1 MIKAD
6 IISTQIKIR
15 GNDLPTNVKSQLNQ
29 KVFVSASSII
39 IALLLYTA
47 ALPEQAQSLFSFIQA
62 GIVDNG
68 SWFYVLTVAFIFFFV
83 IFLGLSRYGDIRL
96 GPDHATPDYSMLTWL
111 SMLFAAGMGIGL
123 MFFGVAEPLMHYLS
137 PPTAETGTVEAV
149 QEAMKMTFFHWG
161 LHAWAIYAIVALVLA
176 YFSYRHNLPLTLRSA
191 LYPLIGDRIYQ
202 WPGHLVDVFAVVST
216 VFGVATSLG
225 LGASQVNAGFG
236 YLFGIDVSVSN
247 QIIIMSAIVGL
258 AVISVATG
266 LDKGIKIL
274 SETNMILAVILLL
287 LIFVLGPTVF
297 LLQAY
302 LQNIGDYIA
311 DIVHNTFNLFAYKK
325 TDWIG
330 GWTIFYWG
338 WWLAWAPFVGLFIA
352 RISRGRTI
360 REFIIG
366 VMLIPTVFT
375 LFWMT
380 IFGNSAIDLIHNQGV
395 VELGEMVSKDSS
407 VALFVFLENFPLSTV
422 LSFFSVLMIVIFFVT
437 SCDSGAMVV
446 DMLCSHG
453 SNNTPLWQR
462 VYWAVGI
469 GVVAAIL
476 LLAGGLNALQTM
488 TIASALPFAIVLLLA
503 IVGLIKALRVEAFKQ
518 ESQLITAVPHAG
530 NENHDSWQMRLK
542 NIVDYPNKANVN
554 KFISQTIAPAF
565 ESVAQELEKN
575 QISVVISHEDG
586 LSLIVDHGEE
596 QKFVYRVLAQKHS
609 QPDFVTEADDD
620 EQSYYRAEVHLGEGG
635 QDYDI
640 MGWSKM
646 AVINNIIDQYHK
658 HLHFLHLLR

>member
-1 MIKAD
+1 MP
-6 IISTQIKIR
+6 SS
-15 GNDLPTNVKSQLNQ
+15 VKSQLNK
-29 KVFVSASSII
+29 KVFVTASSII
-39 IALLLYTA
+39 IALLLYTV
-47 ALPEQAQSLFSFIQA
+47 ALPKQAQTLFTLVQA

-83 IFLGLSRYGDIRL
+83 IFLGFSRYGSIRL
-96 GPDHATPDYSMLTWL
+96 GPDHSTPDYSLVSWL

-137 PPTAETGTVEAV
+137 PPTTETGTVAAV

-161 LHAWAIYAIVALVLA
+161 LHAWAIYTIVALVLA

-191 LYPLIGDRIYQ
+191 LYPLIGEKIYK
-202 WPGHLVDVFAVVST
+202 WPGDLVDVFAVVST

-225 LGASQVNAGFG
+225 LGSSQVNAGFS
-236 YLFGIDVSVSN
+236 YLFGIEVSTTN
-247 QIIIMSAIVGL
+247 QIIIMCGITAL
-258 AVISVATG
+258 AVASVATG
-266 LDKGIKIL
+266 LDKGIKRL
-274 SETNMILAVILLL
+274 SEANMILAVVLLV

-302 LQNIGDYIA
+302 LQNMGDYLA

-325 TDWIG
+325 TNWIG

-360 REFIIG
+360 KEFILG

-375 LFWMT
+375 LLWMT
-380 IFGNSAIDLIHNQGV
+380 IFGNSAIDLVYNQGV
-395 VELGEMVSKDSS
+395 VALGDMVSQDSS
-407 VALFVFLENFPLSTV
+407 VALFVFLENFPLTSV

-453 SNNTPLWQR
+453 RNDTPLWQR

-476 LLAGGLNALQTM
+476 LLAGGLSALQTM

-503 IVGLIKALRVEAFKQ
+503 IIGLIKALRVEAFKQ
-518 ESQLITAVPHAG
+518 ESQLITAIPHSTTG
-530 NENHDSWQMRLK
+530 INDSWQMRLK
-542 NIVDYPNKANVN
+542 SIVDFPNKSNVN
-554 KFISQTIAPAF
+554 KFISQTVVPAF
-565 ESVAQELEKN
+565 DLVTKELREN
-575 QISVVISHEDG
+575 QINVEISDEDG

-596 QKFVYRVLAQKHS
+596 QEFIYRVLARKYS
-609 QPDFVTEADDD
+609 QPDFVIEADED
-620 EQSYYRAEVHLGEGG
+620 EQSYYRAEVHLVEGG

-640 MGWSKM
+640 MGWSKT

>member
-1 MIKAD
+1 MS
-6 IISTQIKIR
+6 IS
-15 GNDLPTNVKSQLNQ
+15 VKSQLNK
-29 KVFVSASSII
+29 KVFVSASAII
-39 IALLLYTA
+39 VALLLYTV
-47 ALPEQAQSLFSFIQA
+47 ALPKQAQTVFALVQA
-62 GIVDNG
+62 SIIDNG

-83 IFLGLSRYGDIRL
+83 IFLGFSRYGDIRL
-96 GPDHATPDYSMLTWL
+96 GPDHSTPDYPLTTWL

-191 LYPLIGDRIYQ
+191 LYPLIGEKIYQ

-236 YLFGIDVSVSN
+236 YLFGIDVSTTN
-247 QIIIMSAIVGL
+247 QIIIMCGITTL

-266 LDKGIKIL
+266 LEKGVRRL
-274 SETNMILAVILLL
+274 SEANMILAVILLL

-302 LQNIGDYIA
+302 LQNIGDYLA

-325 TDWIG
+325 TTWIG

-338 WWLAWAPFVGLFIA
+338 WWLAWAPFVGIFIA

-360 REFIIG
+360 REFILG

-375 LFWMT
+375 LLWMT
-380 IFGNSAIDLIHNQGV
+380 VFGNSAIDLVYNQGV
-395 VELGEMVSKDSS
+395 VALGDMVNQDSS
-407 VALFVFLENFPLSTV
+407 VALFVFLENFPLTSV

-469 GVVAAIL
+469 GVVAATL

-518 ESQLITAVPHAG
+518 DSQLITTIPHSSNG
-530 NENHDSWQMRLK
+530 NNDSSDSWQVRLK
-542 NIVDYPNKANVN
+542 NIVDFPNKANVN
-554 KFISQTIAPAF
+554 KFINQTVSPAL
-565 ESVAQELEKN
+565 ELVAKELEEN
-575 QISVVISHEDG
+575 QINVKVSHQEG

-596 QKFVYRVLAQKHS
+596 QEFVYRVFARKHS
-609 QPDFVTEADDD
+609 QPDFVIEGDDD

-640 MGWSKM
+640 MGWSKT
-646 AVINNIIDQYHK
+646 AVLNNIIDQYHK

>member
-1 MIKAD
+1 M
-6 IISTQIKIR
+6 
-15 GNDLPTNVKSQLNQ
+15 PTNVNSQLNK
-29 KVFVSASSII
+29 KVFASASAII
-39 IALLLYTA
+39 IALMLYTV
-47 ALPEQAQSLFSFIQA
+47 ALPEQAQSLFTLIQSS
-62 GIVDNG
+62 IVDNG

-137 PPTAETGTVEAV
+137 PPTADKGTVEAV

-176 YFSYRHNLPLTLRSA
+176 YFSYRHSLPLTLRSA
-191 LYPLIGDRIYQ
+191 LYPLIGERIYQ

-225 LGASQVNAGFG
+225 LGASQVNSGFG
-236 YLFGIDVSVSN
+236 YLFGIDVSVTN
-247 QIIIMSAIVGL
+247 QIIIMIVIVGL
-258 AVISVATG
+258 AVVSVATG

-274 SETNMILAVILLL
+274 SETNMVLAVILLL

-380 IFGNSAIDLIHNQGV
+380 IFGNSAIDLVHNQGV

-518 ESQLITAVPHAG
+518 ESQLIAAVPHAG
-530 NENHDSWQMRLK
+530 NENNDSWQMRLK

-575 QISVVISHEDG
+575 QISVLISHENG

-596 QKFVYRVLAQKHS
+596 QQFIYRVLARKHS
-609 QPDFVTEADDD
+609 QPDFITEGDDD

-640 MGWSKM
+640 MGWSKT

>member
-1 MIKAD
+1 M
-6 IISTQIKIR
+6 
-15 GNDLPTNVKSQLNQ
+15 PTNVNSQLNK
-29 KVFVSASSII
+29 KVFASASAII
-39 IALLLYTA
+39 IALMLYTV
-47 ALPEQAQSLFSFIQA
+47 ALPEQAQSLFTLIQSS
-62 GIVDNG
+62 IVDNG

-137 PPTAETGTVEAV
+137 PPTADKGTVEAV

-176 YFSYRHNLPLTLRSA
+176 YFSYRHSLPLTLRSA
-191 LYPLIGDRIYQ
+191 LYPLIGERIYQ

-225 LGASQVNAGFG
+225 LGASQVNSGFG
-236 YLFGIDVSVSN
+236 YLFGIDVSVTN
-247 QIIIMSAIVGL
+247 QIIIMIVIVGL
-258 AVISVATG
+258 AVVSVATG

-274 SETNMILAVILLL
+274 SETNMVLAVILLL
-287 LIFVLGPTVF
+287 LVFVLGPTVF

-380 IFGNSAIDLIHNQGV
+380 IFGNSAIDLVHNQGV

-469 GVVAAIL
+469 GIVAAIL

-518 ESQLITAVPHAG
+518 ESQLINAVPHAG
-530 NENHDSWQMRLK
+530 NENNDSWQMRLK

-575 QISVVISHEDG
+575 QISVLISHENG

-596 QKFVYRVLAQKHS
+596 QQFIYRVLARKHS
-609 QPDFVTEADDD
+609 QPDFVTEGDDD

-640 MGWSKM
+640 MGWSKT

>member
-1 MIKAD
+1 M
-6 IISTQIKIR
+6 
-15 GNDLPTNVKSQLNQ
+15 PTTVQGHLNK
-29 KVFVSASSII
+29 KVFVGASSVI

-47 ALPEQAQSLFSFIQA
+47 LLPKQAQNLFTLIQA
-62 GIVDNG
+62 SIIDNG

-83 IFLGLSRYGDIRL
+83 VFLGFSRYGDIRL
-96 GPDHATPDYSMLTWL
+96 GPDHATPDYSITTWL

-137 PPTAETGTVEAV
+137 PPTAETGSIEAV
-149 QEAMKMTFFHWG
+149 REAMKMTFFHWG
-161 LHAWAIYAIVALVLA
+161 LHAWAIYAVVALVLA

-202 WPGHLVDVFAVVST
+202 WPGHLVDIFAVVGT

-225 LGASQVNAGFG
+225 LGASQVNSGFS
-236 YLFGIDVSVSN
+236 YLFNIDISLTN
-247 QIIIMSAIVGL
+247 QIIIMFAITGL

-287 LIFVLGPTVF
+287 LVFILGPTVF

-302 LQNIGDYIA
+302 LQNMGDYLA

-325 TDWIG
+325 TNWIG

-380 IFGNSAIDLIHNQGV
+380 IFGNSAIDLVHDQGV
-395 VELGEMVSKDSS
+395 VALGEMVSKDSS
-407 VALFVFLENFPLSTV
+407 VALFVFLENFPLSQV
-422 LSFFSVLMIVIFFVT
+422 LSFFSVLMIIIFFVT

-446 DMLCSHG
+446 DMLCSYG
-453 SNNTPLWQR
+453 KNNTPLWQR
-462 VYWAVGI
+462 IYWAVGI
-469 GVVAAIL
+469 GVVASIL
-476 LLAGGLNALQTM
+476 LLVGGLNALQTM
-488 TIASALPFAIVLLLA
+488 TIASALPFSVVLLLA
-503 IVGLIKALRVEAFKQ
+503 IFGLIKSLRIEAFKQ
-518 ESQLITAVPHAG
+518 DSQLISAIPHTN
-530 NENHDSWQMRLK
+530 NENNDSWQLRLK
-542 NIVDYPNKANVN
+542 NIVDFPNKTNVN
-554 KFISQTIAPAF
+554 KFISQTVKPAF
-565 ESVAQELEKN
+565 DLVAKELQTN
-575 QISVVISHEDG
+575 QIQVDISNDDG
-586 LSLIVDHGEE
+586 LTLIVNHGEE
-596 QKFVYRVLAQKHS
+596 QEFIYRVLARKYA
-609 QPDFVTEADDD
+609 QPDFINEADDD
-620 EQSYYRAEVHLGEGG
+620 EQSYYRAEVHLSEGG

-640 MGWSKM
+640 MGWSKTS
-646 AVINNIIDQYHK
+646 VINNIIDQYHK

>member
-1 MIKAD
+1 LSLVD
-6 IISTQIKIR
+6 
-15 GNDLPTNVKSQLNQ
+15 KSQLNN
-29 KVFVSASSII
+29 KVFVSASTII

-47 ALPEQAQSLFSFIQA
+47 VLPKQAQNLFSVIQA
-62 GIVDNG
+62 SIVDNG
-68 SWFYVLTVAFIFFFV
+68 SWFYVLSVAFIFFFV

-137 PPTAETGTVEAV
+137 PPTAEVGSVAAV

-176 YFSYRHNLPLTLRSA
+176 YFSYRHHLPLTLRSA
-191 LYPLIGDRIYQ
+191 LYPLIGEKIYQ

-236 YLFGIDVSVSN
+236 YLFGIDVSTTN
-247 QIIIMSAIVGL
+247 QIVIMCVIIGL

-274 SETNMILAVILLL
+274 SETNMVLAVLLL
-287 LIFVLGPTVF
+287 LLVFVLGPTVF

-302 LQNIGDYIA
+302 LQNIGDYLA
-311 DIVHNTFNLFAYKK
+311 DIIHNTFNLFAYKK
-325 TDWIG
+325 TDWFG

-476 LLAGGLNALQTM
+476 LLVGGLNALQTM

-503 IVGLIKALRVEAFKQ
+503 IIGLIKALRVEAFKQ
-518 ESQLITAVPHAG
+518 ESQQIMALPHS
-530 NENHDSWQMRLK
+530 NDEQSDNWQMRLK
-542 NIVDYPNKANVN
+542 NIVDYPNKTNVN
-554 KFISQTIAPAF
+554 KFINQTIAPAF
-565 ESVAQELEKN
+565 DLVAKELQEN
-575 QISVVISHEDG
+575 QINVMISREDG
-586 LSLIVDHGEE
+586 LSLIVEHGEE
-596 QKFVYRVLAQKHS
+596 QEFVYRVLARKHS
-609 QPDFVTEADDD
+609 QPDFVTEDDDD

-640 MGWSKM
+640 MGWSKT

>member
-1 MIKAD
+1 MP
-6 IISTQIKIR
+6 ST
-15 GNDLPTNVKSQLNQ
+15 DKSQLNI
-29 KVFVSASSII
+29 KVFGSASAII

-47 ALPEQAQSLFSFIQA
+47 ALPKEAQNLFTLIQA
-62 GIVDNG
+62 SIIENG

-83 IFLGLSRYGDIRL
+83 IFLAVSRYGDIRL
-96 GPDHATPDYSMLTWL
+96 GPDHSTPDYSLVSWL

-137 PPTAETGTVEAV
+137 PPTAETGTVAAV

-176 YFSYRHNLPLTLRSA
+176 YFSYRHHLPLTLRSA

-225 LGASQVNAGFG
+225 LGASQVNAGFN
-236 YLFGIDVSVSN
+236 YLFDIDVSTTN
-247 QIIIMSAIVGL
+247 QIIIMCVITGF

-274 SETNMILAVILLL
+274 SETNMILAIILLL
-287 LIFVLGPTVF
+287 LIFILGPTVF

-302 LQNIGDYIA
+302 LQNIGDYLA
-311 DIVHNTFNLFAYKK
+311 DIVRNTFNLFAYKK

-366 VMLIPTVFT
+366 VMFIPTVFT

-380 IFGNSAIDLIHNQGV
+380 IFGNSAIDLVYNQGIV
-395 VELGEMVSKDSS
+395 GLGEMVSKDSS
-407 VALFVFLENFPLSTV
+407 VALFVFLENFPLASV

-453 SNNTPLWQR
+453 KNNTPLWQR
-462 VYWAVGI
+462 IYWAVGI
-469 GVVAAIL
+469 GIVAAIL

-488 TIASALPFAIVLLLA
+488 TIASALPFTLVLLLA
-503 IVGLIKALRVEAFKQ
+503 IAGLIKSLRVEAFKQ
-518 ESQLITAVPHAG
+518 DSQLIASIPHSSSEN
-530 NENHDSWQMRLK
+530 NESWQMRLQ
-542 NIVDYPNKANVN
+542 NVVDFPNKNNVS
-554 KFISQTIAPAF
+554 KFINQTVAPAF
-565 ESVAQELEKN
+565 NLVAKELEGK
-575 QISVVISHEDG
+575 QINVDISSENG
-586 LSLIVDHGEE
+586 LSLIVDHGEAQE
-596 QKFVYRVLAQKHS
+596 FVYRVLAQKYS
-609 QPDFVTEADDD
+609 QPDFFNEDSEDD
-620 EQSYYRAEVHLGEGG
+620 ENYYRAEVHLVEGG

-640 MGWSKM
+640 MGWSKA

>member
-1 MIKAD
+1 LSLSAD
-6 IISTQIKIR
+6 
-15 GNDLPTNVKSQLNQ
+15 SQLNK
-29 KVFVSASSII
+29 KVFVSASAII

-47 ALPEQAQSLFSFIQA
+47 ALPNQAQALFTLVQA
-62 GIVDNG
+62 SIVDNG

-83 IFLGLSRYGDIRL
+83 IFLGFSRYGEIRL
-96 GPDHATPDYSMLTWL
+96 GPDHSTPDYSLVSWL

-123 MFFGVAEPLMHYLS
+123 MFFGVAEPLMHYLA

-236 YLFGIDVSVSN
+236 YLFGIDVSSTN
-247 QIIIMSAIVGL
+247 QILIMCGIISL
-258 AVISVATG
+258 AVVSVATG
-266 LDKGIKIL
+266 LDKGIKRL
-274 SETNMILAVILLL
+274 SEANMILAVILLT
-287 LIFVLGPTVF
+287 LIFVIGPTVF
-297 LLQAY
+297 LLKAY
-302 LQNIGDYIA
+302 LQNIGDYLA

-325 TDWIG
+325 TNWIG

-360 REFIIG
+360 REFILG

-375 LFWMT
+375 LLWMT
-380 IFGNSAIDLIHNQGV
+380 IFGNSAIDLVYNQGV
-395 VELGEMVSKDSS
+395 VALGEMVSQDSS

-453 SNNTPLWQR
+453 SNETPLWQR
-462 VYWAVGI
+462 IYWAVGI

-488 TIASALPFAIVLLLA
+488 TIVSALPFAIVLLLA

-518 ESQLITAVPHAG
+518 ESQLMTAMPHSSSEN
-530 NENHDSWQMRLK
+530 NENWQMRLK
-542 NIVDYPNKANVN
+542 NIVDFPNKNNVN
-554 KFISQTIAPAF
+554 KFISNTVVPSF
-565 ESVAQELEKN
+565 ELVAKELREN
-575 QISVVISHEDG
+575 QINVVISQEDG
-586 LSLIVDHGEE
+586 LSLIIEHGEE
-596 QKFVYRVLAQKHS
+596 QTFVYRVLARKYS
-609 QPDFVTEADDD
+609 QPDFVTEDDED
-620 EQSYYRAEVHLGEGG
+620 EQSYYRAEVHLLEGG

-640 MGWSKM
+640 MGWSKTG
-646 AVINNIIDQYHK
+646 VINNIIDQYHK

>member
-1 MIKAD
+1 L
-6 IISTQIKIR
+6 S
-15 GNDLPTNVKSQLNQ
+15 LPAKSELNK

-39 IALLLYTA
+39 IALLVYTA
-47 ALPEQAQSLFSFIQA
+47 ALPKQAQSLFAIMQA
-62 GIVDNG
+62 SIVDNG

-83 IFLGLSRYGDIRL
+83 IFLGFSRYGNIRL
-96 GPDHATPDYSMLTWL
+96 GPDHSTPDYSLVSWL

-137 PPTAETGTVEAV
+137 PPTTETGTIAAV

-191 LYPLIGDRIYQ
+191 LYPLIGEKIYK
-202 WPGHLVDVFAVVST
+202 WPGDLVDVFAVVST
-216 VFGVATSLG
+216 VFGIATSLG
-225 LGASQVNAGFG
+225 LGASQVNAGFS
-236 YLFGIDVSVSN
+236 YLFDIDVSTTN
-247 QIIIMSAIVGL
+247 QIIIMFVITGF

-266 LDKGIKIL
+266 LDKGIRIL
-274 SETNMILAVILLL
+274 SEANMALAVALLL

-297 LLQAY
+297 LLKAY
-302 LQNIGDYIA
+302 LQNIGDYLS

-325 TDWIG
+325 TSWIG

-360 REFIIG
+360 REFILG

-375 LFWMT
+375 LLWMT
-380 IFGNSAIDLIHNQGV
+380 IFGNSAIDLVHNQGIAS
-395 VELGEMVSKDSS
+395 LGEMVSQDSS
-407 VALFVFLENFPLSTV
+407 VALFVFLENFPFTVV
-422 LSFFSVLMIVIFFVT
+422 LSSISVLMIVIFFVT

-453 SNNTPLWQR
+453 KNDTPLWQR

-476 LLAGGLNALQTM
+476 LLVGGLNALQTM

-503 IVGLIKALRVEAFKQ
+503 IIGLIKALRVEAFKQ
-518 ESQLITAVPHAG
+518 ESQLITTIPYSTG
-530 NENHDSWQMRLK
+530 DNNDSWQIRLK
-542 NIVDYPNKANVN
+542 NIVDFPNKINVN
-554 KFISQTIAPAF
+554 KFISQTVQPAF
-565 ESVAQELEKN
+565 DLVAKELKSN
-575 QISVVISHEDG
+575 QISVDISNEKG
-586 LSLIVDHGEE
+586 LCLIVGHGEE
-596 QKFVYRVLAQKHS
+596 QEFVYRVFARKHS
-609 QPDFVTEADDD
+609 QPDFVTEADED
-620 EQSYYRAEVHLGEGG
+620 EQSYYRAEVHLVEGG

-640 MGWSKM
+640 MGWSKES
-646 AVINNIIDQYHK
+646 VINNIIDQYHK
-658 HLHFLHLLR
+658 HMHFLHLLR

>member
-1 MIKAD
+1 MPI
-6 IISTQIKIR
+6 
-15 GNDLPTNVKSQLNQ
+15 NVKSQLNQ

-39 IALLLYTA
+39 IALIIYTA

-176 YFSYRHNLPLTLRSA
+176 YFSYCHNLPLTLRSA

-236 YLFGIDVSVSN
+236 YLFGIDVSVTN
-247 QIIIMSAIVGL
+247 QIIIMCAIVGL

-274 SETNMILAVILLL
+274 SETNMVLAVILLL

-360 REFIIG
+360 REFIVG

-380 IFGNSAIDLIHNQGV
+380 IFGNSAIDLVHNQGV
-395 VELGEMVSKDSS
+395 VELGEMVSNDSS

-469 GVVAAIL
+469 GIVAAIL

-518 ESQLITAVPHAG
+518 ESQLIAAVPHAG
-530 NENHDSWQMRLK
+530 NENNDSWQMRLK

-554 KFISQTIAPAF
+554 KFISQTIVPAF

-575 QISVVISHEDG
+575 QISVVVSHEDG

-596 QKFVYRVLAQKHS
+596 QQFVYRVLAQKHS
-609 QPDFVTEADDD
+609 QPDFVIEADDD
-620 EQSYYRAEVHLGEGG
+620 EQSYYRAEVHLEEGG

-640 MGWSKM
+640 MGWSKT

>member
-1 MIKAD
+1 MSA
-6 IISTQIKIR
+6 S
-15 GNDLPTNVKSQLNQ
+15 VKSQLNK
-29 KVFVSASSII
+29 KVFVGASSII
-39 IALLLYTA
+39 IALLIYTA
-47 ALPEQAQSLFSFIQA
+47 ALPKQAQSLFTLIQA
-62 GIVDNG
+62 SIIDNG
-68 SWFYVLTVAFIFFFV
+68 SWFYVLSVAFIFFFV

-96 GPDHATPDYSMLTWL
+96 GPDHATPDYSLVSWL

-123 MFFGVAEPLMHYLS
+123 MFFGVAEPLMHFLS
-137 PPTAETGTVEAV
+137 PPTAQTGTVAAV
-149 QEAMKMTFFHWG
+149 KEAMKMTFFHWG

-191 LYPLIGDRIYQ
+191 LYPLIGEKIYQ
-202 WPGHLVDVFAVVST
+202 WPGHLVDIFAVVST

-225 LGASQVNAGFG
+225 LGASQVNAGFS
-236 YLFGIDVSVSN
+236 YLFDIDVSTTN
-247 QIIIMSAIVGL
+247 QIIIMCGITSL

-274 SETNMILAVILLL
+274 SETNMILAVVLLL

-297 LLQAY
+297 LMQAY
-302 LQNIGDYIA
+302 LQNMGDYLA

-380 IFGNSAIDLIHNQGV
+380 IFGNSAIDLVYNQGV
-395 VELGEMVSKDSS
+395 VGLSEMVSKDSS
-407 VALFVFLENFPLSTV
+407 VALFVFLENFPLTTV
-422 LSFFSVLMIVIFFVT
+422 LSSFCVLMIVIFFVT

-453 SNNTPLWQR
+453 RNDTPLWQR
-462 VYWAVGI
+462 IYWAVGI
-469 GVVAAIL
+469 GIVAAIL
-476 LLAGGLNALQTM
+476 LLVGGLNALQTM
-488 TIASALPFAIVLLLA
+488 TIASALPFTIVLLLA
-503 IVGLIKALRVEAFKQ
+503 IVGLIKALRIEAFKQ
-518 ESQLITAVPHAG
+518 ESQLITAIPHSSSEH
-530 NENHDSWQMRLK
+530 NDSWQMRLK
-542 NIVDYPNKANVN
+542 NVVNFPNKTNVN
-554 KFISQTIAPAF
+554 KFISETVVPAF
-565 ESVAQELEKN
+565 ELVAKELQVN
-575 QISVVISHEDG
+575 QIKVKISDKNG
-586 LSLIVDHGEE
+586 LSLIVDHGES
-596 QKFVYRVLAQKHS
+596 QNFVYRVLARKYS
-609 QPDFVTEADDD
+609 QPDFSNDITETDED

-640 MGWSKM
+640 MGWSKT

>member
-1 MIKAD
+1 M
-6 IISTQIKIR
+6 
-15 GNDLPTNVKSQLNQ
+15 PTNVNSQLNK
-29 KVFVSASSII
+29 KVFASASAII
-39 IALLLYTA
+39 IALMLYTV
-47 ALPEQAQSLFSFIQA
+47 ALPEQAQSLFTLIQSS
-62 GIVDNG
+62 IVDNG

-137 PPTAETGTVEAV
+137 PPTADKGTVEAV

-176 YFSYRHNLPLTLRSA
+176 YFSYRHSLPLTLRSA
-191 LYPLIGDRIYQ
+191 LYPLIGERIYQ

-225 LGASQVNAGFG
+225 LGASQVNSGFG
-236 YLFGIDVSVSN
+236 YLFGIDVSVTN
-247 QIIIMSAIVGL
+247 QIIIMIVIVGL
-258 AVISVATG
+258 AVVSVATG

-274 SETNMILAVILLL
+274 SETNMVLAVILLL

-380 IFGNSAIDLIHNQGV
+380 IFGNSAIDLVHNQGV

-518 ESQLITAVPHAG
+518 ESQLIAAVPHAG
-530 NENHDSWQMRLK
+530 NENNDSWQMRLK

-575 QISVVISHEDG
+575 QISVLISHENG

-596 QKFVYRVLAQKHS
+596 QQFIYRVLARKHS
-609 QPDFVTEADDD
+609 QPDFVTEGDDD

-640 MGWSKM
+640 MGWSKT

>member
-1 MIKAD
+1 M
-6 IISTQIKIR
+6 S
-15 GNDLPTNVKSQLNQ
+15 LSVKSQLNK
-29 KVFVSASSII
+29 KVFASASAII
-39 IALLLYTA
+39 IALLLYTIT
-47 ALPEQAQSLFSFIQA
+47 LPKQAQAFFAIIQA

-83 IFLGLSRYGDIRL
+83 IFLGFSRYGDIRL
-96 GPDHATPDYSMLTWL
+96 GPDHSTPDYSLTTWL

-137 PPTAETGTVEAV
+137 PPTAEKDTIAAV

-225 LGASQVNAGFG
+225 LGASQVNAGFS
-236 YLFGIDVSVSN
+236 YLFDLDVSTTN
-247 QIIIMSAIVGL
+247 QIIIMCVITTL

-266 LDKGIKIL
+266 LDKGIKVL
-274 SETNMILAVILLL
+274 SEANMLLAVTLLV
-287 LIFVLGPTVF
+287 LIFLLGPTVF

-302 LQNIGDYIA
+302 LQNIGDYLA
-311 DIVHNTFNLFAYKK
+311 DIIHNTFNLFAYKK

-352 RISRGRTI
+352 RISRGRSI

-375 LFWMT
+375 LLWMT
-380 IFGNSAIDLIHNQGV
+380 IFGNSAIDLVHNQNV
-395 VELGEMVSKDSS
+395 VALGEMVSQNSS
-407 VALFVFLENFPLSTV
+407 VALFVFLENFPLSTL

-488 TIASALPFAIVLLLA
+488 TIASALPFTIVLLLA
-503 IVGLIKALRVEAFKQ
+503 IVGLIKALRVEGFKQ
-518 ESQLITAVPHAG
+518 ESQLITAIPHSG
-530 NENHDSWQMRLK
+530 TENNDSWQMRLK
-542 NIVDYPNKANVN
+542 NVVDFPNKANVN
-554 KFISQTIAPAF
+554 KFISQIVAPALD
-565 ESVAQELEKN
+565 SVANELKGN
-575 QISVVISHEDG
+575 QINVEISHNNG
-586 LSLIVDHGEE
+586 LSLIVNHGEE
-596 QKFVYRVLAQKHS
+596 QEFVYRVLARKYS
-609 QPDFVTEADDD
+609 QPDFANEDDED
-620 EQSYYRAEVHLGEGG
+620 EQSYYRAEVHLVEGG

-640 MGWSKM
+640 MGWSKT

>member
-1 MIKAD
+1 
-6 IISTQIKIR
+6 
-15 GNDLPTNVKSQLNQ
+15 LPTNVNSQLNK
-29 KVFVSASSII
+29 KVFASASAII
-39 IALLLYTA
+39 IALMLYTV
-47 ALPEQAQSLFSFIQA
+47 ALPEQAQSLFTLIQSS
-62 GIVDNG
+62 IVDNG

-137 PPTAETGTVEAV
+137 PPTADKGTVEAV

-176 YFSYRHNLPLTLRSA
+176 YFSYRHSLPLTLRSA

-225 LGASQVNAGFG
+225 LGASQVNSGFG
-236 YLFGIDVSVSN
+236 YLFGFDVSVTN
-247 QIIIMSAIVGL
+247 QIIIMVAIVGL

-274 SETNMILAVILLL
+274 SETNMVLAVILLL
-287 LIFVLGPTVF
+287 LVFVLGPTVF

-380 IFGNSAIDLIHNQGV
+380 IFGNSAIDLVHNQGV

-469 GVVAAIL
+469 GIVAAIL

-518 ESQLITAVPHAG
+518 ESQLINAVPHAG
-530 NENHDSWQMRLK
+530 NENNDSWQMRLK

-575 QISVVISHEDG
+575 QISVLISHENG

-596 QKFVYRVLAQKHS
+596 QQFIYRVLARKHS
-609 QPDFVTEADDD
+609 QPDFVTEGDDD

-640 MGWSKM
+640 MGWSKT

>member
-1 MIKAD
+1 M
-6 IISTQIKIR
+6 
-15 GNDLPTNVKSQLNQ
+15 PTNVNSQLNK
-29 KVFVSASSII
+29 KVFASASAII
-39 IALLLYTA
+39 IALMLYTV
-47 ALPEQAQSLFSFIQA
+47 ALPEQAQSLFTLIQSS
-62 GIVDNG
+62 IVDNG

-137 PPTAETGTVEAV
+137 PPTADKGTVEAV

-176 YFSYRHNLPLTLRSA
+176 YFSYRHSLPLTLRSA
-191 LYPLIGDRIYQ
+191 LYPLIGERIYQ

-225 LGASQVNAGFG
+225 LGASQVNSGFG
-236 YLFGIDVSVSN
+236 YLFGFDVSVTN
-247 QIIIMSAIVGL
+247 QIIIMVAIVGL

-274 SETNMILAVILLL
+274 SETNMVLAVILLL
-287 LIFVLGPTVF
+287 LVFVLGPTVF

-380 IFGNSAIDLIHNQGV
+380 IFGNSAIDLVHNQGV

-469 GVVAAIL
+469 GIVAAIL

-518 ESQLITAVPHAG
+518 ESQLINAVPHAG
-530 NENHDSWQMRLK
+530 NENNDSWQMRLK

-575 QISVVISHEDG
+575 QISVLISHENG

-596 QKFVYRVLAQKHS
+596 QQFIYRVLARKHS
-609 QPDFVTEADDD
+609 QPDFVTEGDDD

-640 MGWSKM
+640 MGWSKT

>member
-1 MIKAD
+1 LL
-6 IISTQIKIR
+6 SS
-15 GNDLPTNVKSQLNQ
+15 VKSQLNK
-29 KVFVSASSII
+29 KVFVGASSII

-47 ALPEQAQSLFSFIQA
+47 LLPKQAQNLFTIIQA
-62 GIVDNG
+62 GIIENG
-68 SWFYVLTVAFIFFFV
+68 SWFYVLSVAFIFFFV
-83 IFLGLSRYGDIRL
+83 VFLGLSRYGDIRL
-96 GPDHATPDYSMLTWL
+96 GPDHSTPDYSLSSWL

-137 PPTAETGTVEAV
+137 PPTEETGTVAAV

-202 WPGHLVDVFAVVST
+202 WPGHLVDIFAVVST

-225 LGASQVNAGFG
+225 LGASQVNAGFS
-236 YLFGIDVSVSN
+236 YLFDIDVSTTN
-247 QIIIMSAIVGL
+247 QIIIMCVITSL

-274 SETNMILAVILLL
+274 SETNMVLAVILLL

-302 LQNIGDYIA
+302 LQNIGDYLA
-311 DIVHNTFNLFAYKK
+311 DIVHNTFNLFAYQK
-325 TDWIG
+325 TNWIG

-380 IFGNSAIDLIHNQGV
+380 VFGNSAIDLVYNQGV
-395 VELGEMVSKDSS
+395 VALGDMVSKDSS
-407 VALFVFLENFPLSTV
+407 VALFVFFDNFPMTEV

-453 SNNTPLWQR
+453 KNDTPLWQR
-462 VYWAVGI
+462 IYWAVGI
-469 GVVAAIL
+469 GIVAAIL

-488 TIASALPFAIVLLLA
+488 TIASALPFTIVLLLA
-503 IVGLIKALRVEAFKQ
+503 MVGLIKSLRVEAFKQ
-518 ESQLITAVPHAG
+518 DSQLITAIPLAS
-530 NENHDSWQMRLK
+530 NENNDSWQMRLK
-542 NIVDYPNKANVN
+542 SVVDFPNKVNVS
-554 KFISQTIAPAF
+554 KFITQTVVPAF
-565 ESVAQELEKN
+565 DSVAKELAEN
-575 QISVVISHEDG
+575 QIKVDISHDNG
-586 LSLIVDHGEE
+586 LSFIVKHGEE
-596 QKFVYRVLAQKHS
+596 QAFVYRVLVQKYS
-609 QPDFVTEADDD
+609 QPDFVNEDD
-620 EQSYYRAEVHLGEGG
+620 EDDQSYYRAEVHLLEGG

-640 MGWSKM
+640 MGWSKT

>member
-1 MIKAD
+1 M
-6 IISTQIKIR
+6 
-15 GNDLPTNVKSQLNQ
+15 PTNVNSQLNK
-29 KVFVSASSII
+29 KVFASASAII
-39 IALLLYTA
+39 IALMLYTV
-47 ALPEQAQSLFSFIQA
+47 ALPEQAQSLFTLIQSS
-62 GIVDNG
+62 IVDNG

-137 PPTAETGTVEAV
+137 PPTADKGTVEAV

-176 YFSYRHNLPLTLRSA
+176 YFSYRHSLPLTLRSA

-225 LGASQVNAGFG
+225 LGASQVNSGFG
-236 YLFGIDVSVSN
+236 YLFGIDVSVTN
-247 QIIIMSAIVGL
+247 QIIIMIVIVGL
-258 AVISVATG
+258 AVVSVATG

-274 SETNMILAVILLL
+274 SETNMVLAVILLL

-380 IFGNSAIDLIHNQGV
+380 IFGNSAIDLVHNQGV
-395 VELGEMVSKDSS
+395 IELGEMVSKDSS

-518 ESQLITAVPHAG
+518 ESQLIAAVPHAG
-530 NENHDSWQMRLK
+530 NENNDSWQMRLK

-575 QISVVISHEDG
+575 QISVLISHENG

-596 QKFVYRVLAQKHS
+596 QQFIYRVLARKHS
-609 QPDFVTEADDD
+609 QPDFVTEGDDD

-640 MGWSKM
+640 MGWSKT

>member
-1 MIKAD
+1 LSLTI
-6 IISTQIKIR
+6 
-15 GNDLPTNVKSQLNQ
+15 KSQLNKQ
-29 KVFVSASSII
+29 VFVSASSII
-39 IALLLYTA
+39 IALLLFTVA
-47 ALPEQAQSLFSFIQA
+47 MPEQAQNFFAVIQA
-62 GIVDNG
+62 SIIDNG

-83 IFLGLSRYGDIRL
+83 IFLGLSRYGEIRL
-96 GPDHATPDYSMLTWL
+96 GPDHATPDYSLITWL

-137 PPTAETGTVEAV
+137 PPTAETGSIEAV

-191 LYPLIGDRIYQ
+191 LYPLIGDRIYG

-225 LGASQVNAGFG
+225 LGASQVNSGFG
-236 YLFGIDVSVSN
+236 YLFGIDVSTTN
-247 QIIIMSAIVGL
+247 QIIIMFGITAL
-258 AVISVATG
+258 AVISVMSG
-266 LDKGIKIL
+266 LDKGIRRL
-274 SETNMILAVILLL
+274 SEANMMLAVILLG

-302 LQNIGDYIA
+302 LQNIGDYLA
-311 DIVHNTFNLFAYKK
+311 DIIHNTFNLFAYKK
-325 TDWIG
+325 TSWIG

-360 REFIIG
+360 REFILG

-375 LFWMT
+375 LLWMT
-380 IFGNSAIDLIHNQGV
+380 IFGNSAIDLVYDQGV

-407 VALFVFLENFPLSTV
+407 VALFVFLENFPLATV

-453 SNNTPLWQR
+453 RNDTPLWQR
-462 VYWAVGI
+462 IYWAVGI
-469 GVVAAIL
+469 GIVAAIL
-476 LLAGGLNALQTM
+476 LLAGGLSALQTM

-503 IVGLIKALRVEAFKQ
+503 IIGLIKALRVEAFKQ
-518 ESQLITAVPHAG
+518 DSQLIAGIPHSS
-530 NENHDSWQMRLK
+530 NENNDSWQARLK
-542 NIVDYPNKANVN
+542 NIVDYPNKTNVS
-554 KFISQTIAPAF
+554 KFISQTIEPAF
-565 ESVAQELEKN
+565 ELVAKELREN
-575 QISVVISHEDG
+575 QISVDISHENG
-586 LSLIVDHGEE
+586 LSFVVDHGEE
-596 QKFVYRVLAQKHS
+596 QKFVYRVLARKHS
-609 QPDFVTEADDD
+609 QPDFVSETDDDD
-620 EQSYYRAEVHLGEGG
+620 EQSYYRAEVHLEEGG

-640 MGWSKM
+640 MGWSKT

>member
-1 MIKAD
+1 M
-6 IISTQIKIR
+6 ST
-15 GNDLPTNVKSQLNQ
+15 PVKSQLNK
-29 KVFVSASSII
+29 KVFVGASSII
-39 IALLLYTA
+39 IALLLYTV
-47 ALPEQAQSLFSFIQA
+47 ALPKQAQSLFTLIQA
-62 GIVDNG
+62 SIVDNG

-83 IFLGLSRYGDIRL
+83 IFLGFSRYGEIRL
-96 GPDHATPDYSMLTWL
+96 GPDHATPDYSLASWL

-137 PPTAETGTVEAV
+137 PPTAETGTVAAV

-191 LYPLIGDRIYQ
+191 LYPLIGERIYG

-225 LGASQVNAGFG
+225 LGASQVNAGFS
-236 YLFGIDVSVSN
+236 YLFGIDVSTTN
-247 QIIIMSAIVGL
+247 QIIIMCGITAL
-258 AVISVATG
+258 AVTSVATG
-266 LDKGIKIL
+266 LDKGIKRL
-274 SETNMILAVILLL
+274 SEANMILAVVLLV

-302 LQNIGDYIA
+302 LQNMGDYLA
-311 DIVHNTFNLFAYKK
+311 DIIHNTFNLFAYKK

-360 REFIIG
+360 REFILG

-375 LFWMT
+375 LLWMT
-380 IFGNSAIDLIHNQGV
+380 IFGNSAIDLVYSQGV
-395 VELGEMVSKDSS
+395 VALGDMVNQDSS
-407 VALFVFLENFPLSTV
+407 VALFVFLENFPLTTV

-453 SNNTPLWQR
+453 RNDTPLWQR

-476 LLAGGLNALQTM
+476 LLVGGLNALQTM

-503 IVGLIKALRVEAFKQ
+503 IIGLIKALRVEAFKQ
-518 ESQLITAVPHAG
+518 ESQLITAIPHSSS
-530 NENHDSWQMRLK
+530 ENNDSWQMRLK
-542 NIVDYPNKANVN
+542 NIVDFPNKVNVN
-554 KFISQTIAPAF
+554 KFISQTALPAF
-565 ESVAQELEKN
+565 DLVAKELQES
-575 QISVVISHEDG
+575 QINVEISHEGG

-596 QKFVYRVLAQKHS
+596 QEFVYRVLARKYS
-609 QPDFVTEADDD
+609 QPDFVCEADED
-620 EQSYYRAEVHLGEGG
+620 EQSYYRAEVHLVDGG

-640 MGWSKM
+640 MGWSKT

>member
-1 MIKAD
+1 L
-6 IISTQIKIR
+6 S
-15 GNDLPTNVKSQLNQ
+15 LSVKSQLNK
-29 KVFVSASSII
+29 KVFASASAII
-39 IALLLYTA
+39 IALLLYTIT
-47 ALPEQAQSLFSFIQA
+47 LPKQAQAFFAIIQA

-83 IFLGLSRYGDIRL
+83 IFLGFSRYGDIRL
-96 GPDHATPDYSMLTWL
+96 GPDHSTPDYSLTTWL

-137 PPTAETGTVEAV
+137 PPTAEKDTIAAV

-225 LGASQVNAGFG
+225 LGASQVNAGFS
-236 YLFGIDVSVSN
+236 YLFDLDVSTTN
-247 QIIIMSAIVGL
+247 QIIIMCVITTL

-266 LDKGIKIL
+266 LDKGIKVL
-274 SETNMILAVILLL
+274 SEANMLLAVTLLV
-287 LIFVLGPTVF
+287 LIFLLGPTVF

-302 LQNIGDYIA
+302 LQNIGDYLA
-311 DIVHNTFNLFAYKK
+311 DIIHNTFNLFAYKK

-352 RISRGRTI
+352 RISRGRSI

-375 LFWMT
+375 LLWMT
-380 IFGNSAIDLIHNQGV
+380 IFGNSAIDLVHNQNV
-395 VELGEMVSKDSS
+395 VALGEMVSQNSS
-407 VALFVFLENFPLSTV
+407 VALFVFLENFPLSTL

-488 TIASALPFAIVLLLA
+488 TIASALPFTIVLLLA
-503 IVGLIKALRVEAFKQ
+503 IVGLIKALRVEGFKQ
-518 ESQLITAVPHAG
+518 ESQLITAIPHSG
-530 NENHDSWQMRLK
+530 TENNDSWQMRLK
-542 NIVDYPNKANVN
+542 NVVDFPNKANVN
-554 KFISQTIAPAF
+554 KFISQIVAPALD
-565 ESVAQELEKN
+565 SVANELKGN
-575 QISVVISHEDG
+575 QINVEISHNNG
-586 LSLIVDHGEE
+586 LSLIVNHGEE
-596 QKFVYRVLAQKHS
+596 QEFVYRVLARKYS
-609 QPDFVTEADDD
+609 QPDFANEDD
-620 EQSYYRAEVHLGEGG
+620 EDKQSYYRAEVHLVEGG

-640 MGWSKM
+640 MGWSKT

>member
-1 MIKAD
+1 MT
-6 IISTQIKIR
+6 SS
-15 GNDLPTNVKSQLNQ
+15 VKSQLNK
-29 KVFVSASSII
+29 KVFISASSII
-39 IALLLYTA
+39 IALLLYTG
-47 ALPEQAQSLFSFIQA
+47 ALPKQAQSLFNVIQA
-62 GIVDNG
+62 SIVDNG

-96 GPDHATPDYSMLTWL
+96 GPDHSTPDYSVASWL

-137 PPTAETGTVEAV
+137 PPTADTGTVAAV

-191 LYPLIGDRIYQ
+191 LYPLIGEKIYK
-202 WPGHLVDVFAVVST
+202 WPGHLVDIFAVVST
-216 VFGVATSLG
+216 VFGIATSLG

-236 YLFGIDVSVSN
+236 YLFDIDVSTTN
-247 QIIIMSAIVGL
+247 QIIIMCVITAL
-258 AVISVATG
+258 AVVSVATG

-274 SETNMILAVILLL
+274 SETNMILAVVLLL

-297 LLQAY
+297 LLKAY
-302 LQNIGDYIA
+302 LQNVGVYLT

-325 TDWIG
+325 TNWIG

-338 WWLAWAPFVGLFIA
+338 WWLAWAPFVGIFIA

-360 REFIIG
+360 REFILG
-366 VMLIPTVFT
+366 VMLLPTVFT
-375 LFWMT
+375 LLWMT
-380 IFGNSAIDLIHNQGV
+380 IFGNSAIDLVHTQGV
-395 VELGEMVSKDSS
+395 ASLGEMVSQDSS

-422 LSFFSVLMIVIFFVT
+422 LSFISVLMIVIFFVT

-453 SNNTPLWQR
+453 KNDTPLWQR

-469 GVVAAIL
+469 FIVAAIL
-476 LLAGGLNALQTM
+476 LLVGGLNALQTM
-488 TIASALPFAIVLLLA
+488 TIASALPFAIVLILA
-503 IVGLIKALRVEAFKQ
+503 IIGLIKALRIEAVKQ
-518 ESQLITAVPHAG
+518 DSQLISAVPHSTSDY
-530 NENHDSWQMRLK
+530 NSWQMRLK
-542 NIVDYPNKANVN
+542 NVVDFPNKTNVN
-554 KFISQTIAPAF
+554 KFINQTVRPAF
-565 ESVAQELEKN
+565 ESVSKELEEN
-575 QISVVISHEDG
+575 QINVELTHENG
-586 LSLIVDHGEE
+586 LCLIVRHGEQQE
-596 QKFVYRVLAQKHS
+596 FVYRVFACKYS
-609 QPDFVTEADDD
+609 QPDFVNEDDDD
-620 EQSYYRAEVHLGEGG
+620 EQSYYRAEVHLVEGG

-640 MGWSKM
+640 MGWSEA

-658 HLHFLHLLR
+658 HLHFLHLMR

>member
-1 MIKAD
+1 L
-6 IISTQIKIR
+6 STSE
-15 GNDLPTNVKSQLNQ
+15 KSQLNK
-29 KVFVSASSII
+29 KVFAGASSII
-39 IALLLYTA
+39 IALLLYTV
-47 ALPEQAQSLFSFIQA
+47 ALPKQAQSFFTLIQA

-83 IFLGLSRYGDIRL
+83 IFLGVSRYGDIRL
-96 GPDHATPDYSMLTWL
+96 GPDHSTPDYSLVTWL

-137 PPTAETGTVEAV
+137 PPTAETGTVAAV
-149 QEAMKMTFFHWG
+149 KEAMKMTFFHWG
-161 LHAWAIYAIVALVLA
+161 LHAWAIYTIVALVLA

-191 LYPLIGDRIYQ
+191 LYPLIGEKIYK
-202 WPGHLVDVFAVVST
+202 WPGDLVDIFAVVST

-225 LGASQVNAGFG
+225 LGASQVNAGFS
-236 YLFGIDVSVSN
+236 YLFGLDVSTTN
-247 QIIIMSAIVGL
+247 QIIIMCVITGL

-274 SETNMILAVILLL
+274 SETNMFLAVTLLT

-302 LQNIGDYIA
+302 LQNVGDYLA

-360 REFIIG
+360 RQFIIG

-375 LFWMT
+375 LLWMT
-380 IFGNSAIDLIHNQGV
+380 IFGNSAIDLVHNQGV
-395 VELGEMVSKDSS
+395 VALGEMVSQDSS
-407 VALFVFLENFPLSTV
+407 VALFVFLENFPLNTL
-422 LSFFSVLMIVIFFVT
+422 LSGFSVLMIVIFFVT

-453 SNNTPLWQR
+453 KNNTPLWQR

-469 GVVAAIL
+469 GVVAGVL

-488 TIASALPFAIVLLLA
+488 TIASALPFTIVLLLA
-503 IVGLIKALRVEAFKQ
+503 IIGLIKALRVEGFKQ
-518 ESQLITAVPHAG
+518 ESQLITAIPHSSD
-530 NENHDSWQMRLK
+530 ENNDSWQLRLR
-542 NIVDYPNKANVN
+542 NIVDFPNKVNVN
-554 KFISQTIAPAF
+554 KFISKTVVPAF
-565 ESVAQELEKN
+565 DSVAKELQES
-575 QISVVISHEDG
+575 QINVKISHEDG
-586 LSLIVDHGEE
+586 ISFIVDHGEE
-596 QKFVYRVLAQKHS
+596 QEFIYRVLARKYF
-609 QPDFVTEADDD
+609 QPDFVTDDDDD
-620 EQSYYRAEVHLGEGG
+620 EQSYYRAEVHLVEGG

-640 MGWSKM
+640 MGWSKT

>member
-1 MIKAD
+1 M
-6 IISTQIKIR
+6 S
-15 GNDLPTNVKSQLNQ
+15 LPAKSELNK

-39 IALLLYTA
+39 IALLVYTA
-47 ALPEQAQSLFSFIQA
+47 ALPKQAQSLFAIMQA
-62 GIVDNG
+62 SIVDNG

-83 IFLGLSRYGDIRL
+83 IFLGFSRYGNIRL
-96 GPDHATPDYSMLTWL
+96 GPDHSTPDYSLVSWL

-137 PPTAETGTVEAV
+137 PPTTETGTIAAV

-191 LYPLIGDRIYQ
+191 LYPLIGEKIYK
-202 WPGHLVDVFAVVST
+202 WPGDLVDVFAVVST
-216 VFGVATSLG
+216 VFGIATSLG
-225 LGASQVNAGFG
+225 LGASQVNAGFS
-236 YLFGIDVSVSN
+236 YLFDIDVSTTN
-247 QIIIMSAIVGL
+247 QIIIMFVITGF

-266 LDKGIKIL
+266 LDKGIRIL
-274 SETNMILAVILLL
+274 SEANMALAVALLL

-297 LLQAY
+297 LLKAY
-302 LQNIGDYIA
+302 LQNIGDYLS

-325 TDWIG
+325 TSWIG

-360 REFIIG
+360 REFILG

-375 LFWMT
+375 LLWMT
-380 IFGNSAIDLIHNQGV
+380 IFGNSAIDLVHNQGIAS
-395 VELGEMVSKDSS
+395 LGEMVSQDSS
-407 VALFVFLENFPLSTV
+407 VALFVFLENFPFTVV
-422 LSFFSVLMIVIFFVT
+422 LSSISVLMIVIFFVT

-453 SNNTPLWQR
+453 KNDTPLWQR

-476 LLAGGLNALQTM
+476 LLVGGLNALQTM

-503 IVGLIKALRVEAFKQ
+503 IIGLIKALRVEAFKQ
-518 ESQLITAVPHAG
+518 ESQLITTIPYSTG
-530 NENHDSWQMRLK
+530 DNNDSWQIRLK
-542 NIVDYPNKANVN
+542 NIVDFPNKINVN
-554 KFISQTIAPAF
+554 KFISQTVQPAF
-565 ESVAQELEKN
+565 DLVAKELKSN
-575 QISVVISHEDG
+575 QISVDISNEKG
-586 LSLIVDHGEE
+586 LCLIVGHGEE
-596 QKFVYRVLAQKHS
+596 QEFVYRVFARKHS
-609 QPDFVTEADDD
+609 QPDFVTEADED
-620 EQSYYRAEVHLGEGG
+620 EQSYYRAEVHLVEGG

-640 MGWSKM
+640 MGWSKES
-646 AVINNIIDQYHK
+646 VINNIIDQYHK
-658 HLHFLHLLR
+658 HMHFLHLLR